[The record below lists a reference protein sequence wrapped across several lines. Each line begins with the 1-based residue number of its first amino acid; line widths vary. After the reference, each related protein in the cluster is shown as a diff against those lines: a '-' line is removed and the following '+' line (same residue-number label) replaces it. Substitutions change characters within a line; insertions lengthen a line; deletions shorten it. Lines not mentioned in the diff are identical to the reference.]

1 MLMVG
6 LPGPRLIVMAAFV
19 SLTTITVGFPGCFR
33 VGIIVAFG
41 AVYTDE
47 RTIDRLRVMSRLQDT
62 IIAIIDCRLRRY

>member
-19 SLTTITVGFPGCFR
+19 SLTTIRVGFPGCFR
-33 VGIIVAFG
+33 VGIIFAFG

-62 IIAIIDCRLRRY
+62 IIAIVDCRLRRY